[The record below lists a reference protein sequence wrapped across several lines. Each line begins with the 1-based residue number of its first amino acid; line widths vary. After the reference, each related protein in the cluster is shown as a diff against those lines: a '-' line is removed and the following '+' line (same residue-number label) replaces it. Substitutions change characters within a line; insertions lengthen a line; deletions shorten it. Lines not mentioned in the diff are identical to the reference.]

1 MPTDELDTAVE
12 GLIAGWLD
20 RREPD
25 EGFVSFARRASDEE
39 LGELAGLAPA
49 KGRQR
54 EEAEE

>member
-1 MPTDELDTAVE
+1 VQ

-20 RREPD
+20 RRSPG

-39 LGELAGLAPA
+39 LGELAGLEPA
-49 KGRQR
+49 KQRQR